1 MDILLLVI
9 LTVAVVVNIIS
20 TTMNLRELKRE
31 SASIRSEIE
40 STRQARMKSFVRSTS
55 TPAIDSRGRTT
66 KRDSDDI
73 PVRGARMITLAHK
86 RKPSDRTTDDDRLPD
101 NA

>member
-1 MDILLLVI
+1 MELLLSSII
-9 LTVAVVVNIIS
+9 LVAVVVNLTASIL
-20 TTMNLRELKRE
+20 MFRELKRE
-31 SASIRSEIE
+31 SAAVRSEIE

-66 KRDSDDI
+66 KRDSNDI

-86 RKPSDRTTDDDRLPD
+86 RKPSDRTTDDDRLPND
-101 NA
+101 A